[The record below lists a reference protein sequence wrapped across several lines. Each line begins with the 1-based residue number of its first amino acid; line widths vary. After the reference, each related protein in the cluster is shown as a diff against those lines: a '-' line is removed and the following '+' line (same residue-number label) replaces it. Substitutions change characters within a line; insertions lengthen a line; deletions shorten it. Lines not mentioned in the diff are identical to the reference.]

1 MSSVW
6 LTASAVRYMIC
17 RLLRA
22 RASQGLAAA
31 LEVEVQQL
39 AAFLLAHRAD
49 DVRAVGHQP
58 PGAAT
63 MSILSDRSSGVFS
76 AGSVNSISVP
86 PSCTWSP
93 LLSCCSFSTRWP
105 LTNVPLE
112 LSRSTIDADAAVVAE
127 LGVAA

>member
-31 LEVEVQQL
+31 VEVEVENL
-39 AAFLLAHRAD
+39 AAFVLAHRAD
-49 DVRAVGHQP
+49 DPRAFGRRPRV
-58 PGAAT
+58 T
-63 MSILSDRSSGVFS
+63 MSILSDRSSGAFS

-86 PSCTWSP
+86 PTCT
-93 LLSCCSFSTRWP
+93 L
-105 LTNVPLE
+105 
-112 LSRSTIDADAAVVAE
+112 
-127 LGVAA
+127 VAAGQLLRLVDPAGR